1 MANKSRPHQ
10 VMCRL
15 NSEELEKYKSLLE
28 ESGLSSQDFIRKA
41 ITTKRFSVVKKEV
54 PEVQNKEN
62 AELLFQLSKLGTNV
76 NQIAKKLN
84 ERQGYIDYANINQTA
99 KEVNKLIADIRD
111 NIKSKDD
118 MSKYFG

>member
-15 NSEELEKYKSLLE
+15 NHEELEKYKSLLE

-54 PEVQNKEN
+54 SEVQNKEN

-84 ERQGYIDYANINQTA
+84 ERQGYVDYANINQTA

-111 NIKSKDD
+111 NIKPKDD
-118 MSKYFG
+118 ITKYFG